1 MRRLDHRCAYFAG
14 SAHSRGAAAVA
25 AKIERATAVVG
36 FAVIILTG
44 GGGSSTAG
52 QQALEIFGPSAN
64 VTLLERPFQVLTLVS
79 TMQVALRARGR
90 QYEVRDLLEQREM
103 VLSSISDAFSALD
116 HQWRYIYV
124 NDRVCTQAGLSREE
138 IIGRRIWD
146 LFPQLVGTDF
156 YERCHRAAAENRSD
170 HFEHF
175 HEQWGRWLETRIY
188 PAADGLVIFRADISE
203 RKRQEALML
212 ESERKLQESEHR
224 LRLALG
230 AADAGTFDYYPTT
243 GRLDWSDRCKEL
255 FGLPP
260 EATVSYETFLQG
272 LHPEDRARVDA
283 IVRRVLQPGSD
294 GRYDTEYRTIGI
306 EDGRERWISAKGT
319 VLFDFTG
326 QAARF
331 IGTVLDITEQKQHE
345 FKLERAKQDLE
356 EANRAKDHF
365 LAMLSHELRT
375 PLTPVLMTIASLR
388 RDPELSDELQADL
401 EVLQRNIELEALLI
415 DDLLDLTRIAHGKL
429 ELHSTATN
437 VHGLIEHALSISEA
451 ETNQKQLE
459 VVRRFEARH
468 FHVWGDA
475 ARLQQVFWN
484 LIKNAVKFTPAGG
497 RIEVA
502 SHNPTATRL
511 EIVVADT
518 GSGIEPNLL
527 PRIFEAFEQ
536 GSAKRFG
543 GLGLGLAI
551 CKRVVDLHHG
561 MITATSDGSGR
572 GAQFT
577 VTLDAMET
585 SLLDGPERLLDESP
599 SDVRGAEILLVEDHA
614 DTARV
619 LQRILENAGYVVRPA
634 DSVAEARRVAEQRKV
649 DLVISDLGL
658 PDGNGLE
665 LMQHLS
671 QSYGLR
677 GIALSGFGTEEDVT
691 ASRAAGFAEHLTKP
705 VDWSQLKLAIA
716 RLTDGDR

>member
-1 MRRLDHRCAYFAG
+1 LP
-14 SAHSRGAAAVA
+14 
-25 AKIERATAVVG
+25 
-36 FAVIILTG
+36 VIILT

-52 QQALEIFGPSAN
+52 QQALKIFGPSAN

-79 TMQVALRARGR
+79 TMQVALRARRR

-116 HQWRYIYV
+116 RQWRYIYV
-124 NDRVCTQAGLSREE
+124 NDRVCAQAGLSRDE

-146 LFPQLVGTDF
+146 LFPQLAGTDF
-156 YERCHRAAAENRSD
+156 YERCHRVMAEKRPE

-188 PAADGLVIFRADISE
+188 PSADGLVIFRADISE
-203 RKRQEALML
+203 RKRQEELMR
-212 ESERKLQESEHR
+212 ESERKLQENEHR

-230 AADAGTFDYYPTT
+230 AADAGTFDYYPAT
-243 GRLDWSDRCKEL
+243 GRLEWSDRCKEL

-260 EATVSYETFLQG
+260 GATVDYETFLKG
-272 LHPEDRARVDA
+272 LHPEDRARVDG
-283 IVRRVLQPGSD
+283 IVQRVLQPGSD

-306 EDGRERWISAKGT
+306 EDGVERWIAAKGT

-326 QAARF
+326 KAARF

-345 FKLERAKQDLE
+345 FQLQSAKQDLE

-388 RDPELSDELQADL
+388 RDPGLSDELQADL
-401 EVLQRNIELEALLI
+401 EILQRNIELEALLI
-415 DDLLDLTRIAHGKL
+415 DDLLDLTRIVHGKL
-429 ELHSTATN
+429 ELHTTATN

-451 ETNQKQLE
+451 EANQKQLE
-459 VVRRFEARH
+459 VIRHFEARH

-497 RIEVA
+497 RIEVTTRNPA
-502 SHNPTATRL
+502 SSRL
-511 EIVVADT
+511 EIMVADN
-518 GSGIEPNLL
+518 GSGIEPALL

-536 GSAKRFG
+536 GSARRFG

-561 MITATSDGSGR
+561 AISAASEGSGR

-577 VTLDAMET
+577 VTLEAMET
-585 SLLDGPERLLDESP
+585 SLLDDPARVLDEAAP
-599 SDVRGAEILLVEDHA
+599 EARGAEILLVEDHP

-619 LQRILENAGYVVRPA
+619 LQRILENAGYVVRSA
-634 DSVAEARRVAEQRKV
+634 DSVAAARRVAEQRKV

-671 QSYGLR
+671 RRYGLS
-677 GIALSGFGTEEDVT
+677 GIALSGFGTEEDVA
-691 ASRAAGFAEHLTKP
+691 ASRAAGFAEHLIKP
-705 VDWSQLKLAIA
+705 IDWSQLKLAIA
-716 RLTDGDR
+716 RLTDGHG